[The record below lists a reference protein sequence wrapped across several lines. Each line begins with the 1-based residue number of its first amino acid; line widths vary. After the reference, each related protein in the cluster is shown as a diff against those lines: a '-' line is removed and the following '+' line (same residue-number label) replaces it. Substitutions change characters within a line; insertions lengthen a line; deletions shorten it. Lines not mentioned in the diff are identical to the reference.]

1 MVEQIPEPKTLA
13 RNGLVWSQSAST
25 PEDGVAE
32 LTGPSTSHSH
42 GSQPMV
48 GEMEDSYARYL
59 RWKTQPLETTPH
71 LSVVIPT
78 YNEAER
84 IVPTIGA
91 VASYICQ
98 QDIPWELIVADDGS
112 KDHTVS
118 LCADLELANL
128 RILQADKNG
137 GKGSAVRRGV
147 LAARG
152 ARILFMDADNS
163 TPIEELDRFMQ
174 CMDDGYDVVIGSR
187 AAAGAQ
193 EAHRS
198 WLRQLMSRV
207 LRALI
212 RPLLGLAIR
221 DTQCGFKLFTRE
233 AAQTIFQKQTIMGF
247 SFDLEILYLAHKY
260 GFKIAELPVHWVD
273 APGSKVD
280 KWKEAR
286 RFLKAILQIKWNDY
300 RGLYD

>member
-1 MVEQIPEPKTLA
+1 MA
-13 RNGLVWSQSAST
+13 G
-25 PEDGVAE
+25 G
-32 LTGPSTSHSH
+32 
-42 GSQPMV
+42 
-48 GEMEDSYARYL
+48 MEDPYARYL
-59 RWKTQPLETTPH
+59 RWKTQPLQTTPY

-91 VASYICQ
+91 VASYICH

-118 LCADLELANL
+118 LCAGLELANL
-128 RILQADKNG
+128 RILKADQNG
-137 GKGSAVRRGV
+137 GKGSAVQRGV

-163 TPIEELDRFMQ
+163 TPIEELERFMQ

-193 EAHRS
+193 EAHRT

-207 LRALI
+207 LRTLI
-212 RPLLGLAIR
+212 RPVLGLTIR

-233 AAQTIFQKQTIMGF
+233 AARAIFQKQTIMGF

-300 RGLYD
+300 RGLYG